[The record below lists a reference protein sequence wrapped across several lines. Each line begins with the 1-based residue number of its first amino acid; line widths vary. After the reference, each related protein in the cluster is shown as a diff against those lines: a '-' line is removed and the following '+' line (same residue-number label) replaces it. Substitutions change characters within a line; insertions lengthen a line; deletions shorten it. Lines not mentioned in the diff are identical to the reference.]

1 MIRRPPRSTLF
12 PYTTLFRS
20 RIVDPIHADQIVAA
34 GHVDVVG
41 MTRALIAD
49 PDLPRKARAG
59 RPDDIRTCVGANEG
73 CIDRI
78 YQGKPVTCVQNPS
91 AGREAELGDVRPA
104 MTPKKVV
111 VVGGGVAGL
120 EAARV
125 AAVPGP
131 RVGPFWMAAGRG
143 AAVLLAA
150 RAPARAEYA
159 GIVRFLAA
167 QIRKLGVEV
176 RLGVEA

>member
-20 RIVDPIHADQIVAA
+20 
-34 GHVDVVG
+34 

-73 CIDRI
+73 CVDRI
-78 YQGKPVTCVQNPS
+78 YQGKPVTCVQNPA

-104 MTPKKVV
+104 TTPKKVV
-111 VVGGGVAGL
+111 VVGGGD
-120 EAARV
+120 
-125 AAVPGP
+125 
-131 RVGPFWMAAGRG
+131 
-143 AAVLLAA
+143 
-150 RAPARAEYA
+150 
-159 GIVRFLAA
+159 
-167 QIRKLGVEV
+167 RKSVV
-176 RLGVEA
+176 